1 MSNKTS
7 EDAAKRAGGIYNLV
21 LVASQRVREL
31 KNKHAPKI
39 VTKNG
44 TTMTAL
50 QEIEE
55 GHINV
60 KDYLKKLK

>member
-1 MSNKTS
+1 MKQTNTKQN
-7 EDAAKRAGGIYNLV
+7 INLYNLV
-21 LVASQRVREL
+21 LIASARVREL

-44 TTMTAL
+44 TSLTAL

-55 GHINV
+55 GHINY
-60 KDYLKKLK
+60 KEYIKKIK

>member
-1 MSNKTS
+1 MFNKTS

-39 VTKNG
+39 LTKSG
-44 TTMTAL
+44 STMTAL

-55 GHINV
+55 GHINTRE
-60 KDYLKKLK
+60 YLKKVK

>member
-7 EDAAKRAGGIYNLV
+7 EDAAKKAGGIYKLV
-21 LVASQRVREL
+21 LIASTRVREL
-31 KNKHAPKI
+31 KNKYAPKI

-44 TTMTAL
+44 STLTAL

-55 GHINV
+55 GHIDP
-60 KDYLKKLK
+60 KEYLKKIK